1 MLRPFPCHHH
11 FSSAAAAAAMRP
23 TSSSSSR
30 PSAGGAGANARAHNA
45 PAAPSSSSASSTM
58 CRHTTSS
65 ATFDILILLL
75 VIFPTAF
82 LLVSSLAHVCR
93 ALAPLLHTPP
103 ASAALASA
111 SAALPYLVAA
121 LPYLAAAAVLAG
133 TALLSCRRLPRRRCR
148 NPRCRGLRK
157 ALEFDVQLQTEE
169 AVRSGAG
176 STIGGAD
183 AAMWRE
189 IEALPWKGG
198 QGGNNPDYEC
208 LRAELRRMAPP
219 NGRAVLLFRNRC
231 GCPVAKLEGWGA
243 PKSKRRN
250 KR

>member
-23 TSSSSSR
+23 TSSSR

-45 PAAPSSSSASSTM
+45 PAALSSSAASSTM

-75 VIFPTAF
+75 VIFPTSF

-103 ASAALASA
+103 AS
-111 SAALPYLVAA
+111 AA

-189 IEALPWKGG
+189 IEALPWKGS